1 MKEDLQ
7 KEIDDDVK
15 AVVDA
20 QKLVNDAQAETN
32 ADFEGRIA
40 ANEAFVAAQPAVD
53 AEQDRRIKALED
65 ANAEGGA
72 MAEAVQAAQKAADD
86 AQAAADAAQGAADA
100 AQADVDAV
108 EKRLDDEG
116 GLVDRLEAAEAF
128 VAAQPA
134 IDEAQQEAIDDLVG
148 RMEAMEAFEEAH
160 DHSVMEKG
168 IADNKAAIEKEVE
181 DRDAAIE
188 AALEPYSTTEE
199 MKQVIG
205 NVVNSLALT
214 MENDQVVLKL
224 GGVDGIAL
232 TSVSL
237 DMATDADIDAII
249 AGLDAPA
256 GE

>member
-1 MKEDLQ
+1 MTVLKTRVQ

-20 QKLVNDAQAETN
+20 QKLVNDAQAEIN
-32 ADFEGRIA
+32 EDVEARVA
-40 ANEAFVAAQPAVD
+40 ANEAFVAAQPGV
-53 AEQDRRIKALED
+53 
-65 ANAEGGA
+65 
-72 MAEAVQAAQKAADD
+72 
-86 AQAAADAAQGAADA
+86 
-100 AQADVDAV
+100 
-108 EKRLDDEG
+108 
-116 GLVDRLEAAEAF
+116 
-128 VAAQPA
+128 
-134 IDEAQQEAIDDLVG
+134 DEAQQEAINDLVG

-188 AALEPYSTTEE
+188 EALKVYSTTEE

-224 GGVDGIAL
+224 GGVDGIQLA
-232 TSVSL
+232 SVSL

-249 AGLDAPA
+249 AGLDAPS